1 MVDKADVERLAG
13 LARLN
18 VSEDEKESLA
28 KEMSDIVD
36 FVSQVQEISGDAT
49 REYAHRNIM
58 REDGEP
64 HEGGLYTEDLL
75 RTAEGRKGDTI
86 SVPKIISND

>member
-1 MVDKADVERLAG
+1 MVDKADVERLAE
-13 LARLN
+13 LARIN

-49 REYAHRNIM
+49 PQHIHRNVM

-64 HEGGLYTEDLL
+64 HEGGMYTEDLL
-75 RTAEGRKGDTI
+75 STAAGRKGELI
-86 SVPKIISND
+86 AVPKIISND